1 MAFARASIAPRDGV
15 AAAEKVRLAESGDDE
30 VRKIFALNIS
40 TNYITEVLGAE
51 INSPGSTALLPD
63 IQRAPSSQVPLD
75 ARHPSRPMSI

>member
-30 VRKIFALNIS
+30 VREIFALNIS

-51 INSPGSTALLPD
+51 INFPRVDRL
-63 IQRAPSSQVPLD
+63 AP
-75 ARHPSRPMSI
+75 